1 LSSQTVTF
9 GVVVESITQEFKGK
23 DVAFSQIMSRQ
34 SSGHPQ
40 RRVVYFWLTVGATIL
55 LLTLFT
61 YSAGFKNMVDGLTG
75 WVESIMQAHPIEG
88 ALVFFLF
95 SAFSAMLAFTSSVV
109 LVPPANLVWGKLI
122 TFFLLWGGW
131 LAGAIA
137 AFGIGNLARPLLIR
151 LGYKATLDEYQQFVS
166 KRMKFWAV
174 LLFCIAVPSEVPGYL
189 FGGVHYPFWKFL
201 AAVGI
206 AESIYAFGLVVAG
219 ENLVAARPIPLIA
232 TVIGLI
238 AIATGAGFL
247 MRKLKKRKLLR
258 RT

>member
-1 LSSQTVTF
+1 
-9 GVVVESITQEFKGK
+9 
-23 DVAFSQIMSRQ
+23 MSKQ
-34 SSGHPQ
+34 SSELTQ
-40 RRVVYFWLTVGATIL
+40 REVYFWLMIGATIL

-61 YSAGFKNMVDGLTG
+61 YSAGFKKIVDEVTG
-75 WVESIMQAHPIEG
+75 WGERIMQAHPVEG
-88 ALVFFLF
+88 AVVFFLF

-131 LAGAIA
+131 LVGAVA
-137 AFGIGNLARPLLIR
+137 AFGIGNLARPLLFR

-232 TVIGLI
+232 TVIALI
-238 AIATGAGFL
+238 AIAAGAGFL